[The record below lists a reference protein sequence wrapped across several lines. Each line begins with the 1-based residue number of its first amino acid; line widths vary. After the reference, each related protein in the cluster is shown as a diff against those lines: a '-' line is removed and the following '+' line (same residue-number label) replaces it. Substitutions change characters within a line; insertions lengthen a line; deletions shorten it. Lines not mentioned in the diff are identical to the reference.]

1 MGEPFISD
9 RTVEDS
15 VWTLYSPCGDAMES
29 PEDRT
34 ADAENLKEFANI
46 LDALMFA
53 RMKTEYAG
61 KIVES
66 VDKQLTELAQRIR
79 KTIERGTDGEKEEKE
94 TCP

>member
-1 MGEPFISD
+1 
-9 RTVEDS
+9 
-15 VWTLYSPCGDAMES
+15 MES

-94 TCP
+94 TRP